1 MSVREGL
8 SEIRL
13 QVMWARLLAVVE
25 DQARTLM
32 ATAFSATVREA
43 GDLSAGVFDTRGRM
57 IAQAVTGTPGHVNS
71 MAEAVPHFLAKYP
84 IAALADGDHLVC
96 NDPWLCSGHLH
107 DLTVVSPVFLD
118 GRPVAL
124 FACTCHVLDIGGI
137 GQVSDGRSVF
147 EEGLH
152 IPIMH
157 LARGG
162 EINRDL
168 MEIVTGNV
176 RTPRE
181 VEGDILSYV
190 TANEASAAEL
200 RRMMAEF
207 DLDALDDLADYVI
220 ERSRSA
226 MIAEIRALPKGR
238 FANRLVLDGLDA
250 PVELA
255 AELSIAEDAIT
266 VDFAGT
272 SRASAAG
279 INVVMNYCKAYATYG
294 VRCVVGAA
302 IPNNHGSLAPVAVTA
317 PEGSILNAPR
327 PYPVAARHII
337 GQFLPDV
344 VLGCLAQA
352 VPDRVPAEGAAT
364 LWGAQIR
371 GGPEVDAAFGHD
383 GEAGQGGRRY
393 EILFFNSGGTGARP
407 GSDGL
412 SATAFP
418 SGVRAISSE
427 VVETLAPIVIWR
439 KELRP
444 DSAGPGRR
452 RGGFAQTVEIGSIDG
467 APFAISAMFDRI
479 DNAARGRDGG
489 GDGAVG
495 RIGLA
500 SGAALAA
507 KGLQYVAGDDRVRL
521 ELPGGGGFGPAPE
534 REPERVAEDVRNG
547 LVSPERAEA
556 DYGVTISDE
565 DVPAKHPG

>member
-1 MSVREGL
+1 MSAIEGL

-13 QVMWARLLAVVE
+13 QVMWSRILAVVE

-32 ATAFSATVREA
+32 STAFSATVREA

-71 MAEAVPHFLAKYP
+71 MAEAVPHFLAKIP
-84 IAALADGDHLVC
+84 LAAMADGDHFVS

-107 DLTVVSPVFLD
+107 DLTVVSPVFHG

-137 GQVSDGRSVF
+137 GQVSDGRSVY

-157 LARGG
+157 LARRG

-168 MEIVTGNV
+168 MEIVASNV

-190 TANEASAAEL
+190 TSNEASAAEL
-200 RRMMAEF
+200 RRMMTEF
-207 DLDALDDLADYVI
+207 GLDDLDALADHVI
-220 ERSRSA
+220 ERSRHA
-226 MIAEIRALPKGR
+226 MIEEIGALPRGR
-238 FANRLVLDGLDA
+238 FTNRLVLDGHGA
-250 PVELA
+250 PVELV
-255 AELSIAEDAIT
+255 AELTVRDDEIAI
-266 VDFAGT
+266 DFAGT
-272 SRASAAG
+272 SPAKAAG

-302 IPNNHGSLAPVAVTA
+302 IPNNHGSLAPVTVAA

-337 GQFLPDV
+337 GQFLPDL

-352 VPDRVPAEGAAT
+352 LPDRIPAEGAAT

-371 GGPEVDAAFGHD
+371 GGPEIDAALGY
-383 GEAGQGGRRY
+383 ERAGQGAKPY
-393 EILFFNSGGTGARP
+393 EILFFNSGGAGARP
-407 GSDGL
+407 RSDGL

-427 VVETLAPIVIWR
+427 VVETLAPIVIW
-439 KELRP
+439 K
-444 DSAGPGRR
+444 
-452 RGGFAQTVEIGSIDG
+452 
-467 APFAISAMFDRI
+467 
-479 DNAARGRDGG
+479 
-489 GDGAVG
+489 
-495 RIGLA
+495 
-500 SGAALAA
+500 
-507 KGLQYVAGDDRVRL
+507 
-521 ELPGGGGFGPAPE
+521 
-534 REPERVAEDVRNG
+534 
-547 LVSPERAEA
+547 
-556 DYGVTISDE
+556 
-565 DVPAKHPG
+565 